1 MSNAPRVTPV
11 ILSGGAGT
19 RLWPASRPGHPKQ
32 LIALVGR
39 YTLLQATALRVAD
52 QKLFNPPVVVT
63 SNEFGAVI
71 ADQLAEIDVE
81 ARALILEPTPRGTA
95 PAAAIAALML
105 TDEDEDADAVAAIL
119 PSDHV
124 IADEAA
130 FTTAMMTAGKAARA
144 GALTTFGIMPNAPET
159 GYGYIRQGEPFPGVD
174 GCFHLDRFVEKPD
187 RATATRYLNSGD
199 YLWNSGMFLFSTRSY
214 LHELE
219 RLEPVM
225 LNACRRAL
233 DGAVP
238 RANFIDL
245 AEQAFAA
252 CPTRSIDRA
261 VMERTDAAV
270 VIPVDLGWSDVGV
283 WAAVWEVGEKDE
295 LANVVFGEVETV
307 NVRESLI
314 YNERNSRLEV
324 TGVTGL
330 VVAATASAV
339 FVAERA
345 RAAEVGA
352 LVPHLGPDANECP
365 VPDASVQVDDGIQV
379 VKIGCPDIQVE
390 VTPTLVRVIGDDGG
404 PAVRS

>member
-1 MSNAPRVTPV
+1 
-11 ILSGGAGT
+11 
-19 RLWPASRPGHPKQ
+19 
-32 LIALVGR
+32 
-39 YTLLQATALRVAD
+39 
-52 QKLFNPPVVVT
+52 
-63 SNEFGAVI
+63 
-71 ADQLAEIDVE
+71 
-81 ARALILEPTPRGTA
+81 
-95 PAAAIAALML
+95 
-105 TDEDEDADAVAAIL
+105 
-119 PSDHV
+119 
-124 IADEAA
+124 
-130 FTTAMMTAGKAARA
+130 
-144 GALTTFGIMPNAPET
+144 
-159 GYGYIRQGEPFPGVD
+159 
-174 GCFHLDRFVEKPD
+174 
-187 RATATRYLNSGD
+187 
-199 YLWNSGMFLFSTRSY
+199 
-214 LHELE
+214 
-219 RLEPVM
+219 
-225 LNACRRAL
+225 
-233 DGAVP
+233 
-238 RANFIDL
+238 
-245 AEQAFAA
+245 
-252 CPTRSIDRA
+252 
-261 VMERTDAAV
+261 